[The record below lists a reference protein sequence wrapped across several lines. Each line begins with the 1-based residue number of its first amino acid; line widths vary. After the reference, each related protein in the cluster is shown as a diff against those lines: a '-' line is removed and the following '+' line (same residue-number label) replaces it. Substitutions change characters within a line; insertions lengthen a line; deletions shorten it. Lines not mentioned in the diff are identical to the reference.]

1 MADAPPSTAPVT
13 VRRLL
18 IPGLLIVWVAVMFWL
33 WIDPDAPACE
43 YPDFTP
49 DACAAEEEALAR
61 KWRWLGPVFLSGP
74 ILALA
79 AVTTMAP
86 KGSRFRPF
94 LALLAFVWLCAAPG
108 LLADGF
114 AGRVECGFYGTCT
127 EVDRTEWEIK
137 AVIAAG
143 ASIVAPA
150 AIAWLLYRKGHQRLA
165 WAIAMVAGLTLASA
179 GLLLLPILFG

>member
-1 MADAPPSTAPVT
+1 MAHALPSTALVT

-18 IPGLLIVWVAVMFWL
+18 IPGLLTVWVAVMFWL
-33 WIDPDAPACE
+33 WIAPDAPACE

-79 AVTTMAP
+79 AVTSMAP

-94 LALLAFVWLCAAPG
+94 LLLLAFVWLCAAPG

-114 AGRVECGFYGTCT
+114 AGGVECALDGTCT
-127 EVDRTEWEIK
+127 EAVHTEWEVK

-165 WAIAMVAGLTLASA
+165 SAIAIVAGLTLLIA
-179 GLLLLPILFG
+179 GLLVLPILVG